1 MHPCIRFKCQ
11 FQTIICPPRNRLT
24 NLVWTK
30 DGLAISPSGE
40 DRIDYGM
47 DGSLTLYGVQK
58 RHEGKY
64 R

>member
-1 MHPCIRFKCQ
+1 MPIPNYYF
-11 FQTIICPPRNRLT
+11 PPRNRLT